1 LELKWLEDFV
11 CLARVGNF
19 SRASEER
26 NITQPGFSRRIRALE
41 DWLGATL
48 VDRSTYPITLTE
60 YGKKFLPHAEEML
73 KQCLDIRE
81 DFQLLGNRERN
92 LIRVLA
98 LHTISTSWLPSRIE
112 RVLRD
117 TPQAHVEVVPNIR
130 GLDEHLQTLISGLAD
145 LLIVFHRG
153 EIPINE
159 LAEHEI
165 QWRVLDEDMFVPI
178 CHPDLA
184 RNVDLHAEGTADI
197 PYLAYSH
204 FTFSEKITRLA
215 TAPVKHRLREVYT
228 NALSGSLLSVA
239 RRGCGVAWV
248 PLKLARPL
256 IDEGI
261 VTMIGDESVR
271 MSFDIVGYRRNKP
284 RSALFETFWDSLCA
298 AADQR

>member
-1 LELKWLEDFV
+1 MELKWLEDFV

-60 YGKKFLPHAEEML
+60 YGKKFLPHAEDML
-73 KQCLDIRE
+73 KQCLDIRD
-81 DFQLLGNRERN
+81 DFRLLGHRERN

-112 RVLRD
+112 RFLRD

-153 EIPINE
+153 EIPLGEI
-159 LAEHEI
+159 AEHDL
-165 QWRVLDEDMFVPI
+165 QWRILDADMFVPVA
-178 CHPDLA
+178 HPDLA
-184 RNVDLHAEGTADI
+184 RTFDLHADGEADI
-197 PYLAYSH
+197 PYLAYSD

-248 PLKLARPL
+248 PHNLARPL
-256 IDEGI
+256 IDDG
-261 VTMIGDESVR
+261 VLTMVGDESVR
-271 MSFDIVGYRRNKP
+271 MEFDIVGYRRSKG
-284 RSALFETFWDSLCA
+284 RSAHFEGFWDSLCQL
-298 AADQR
+298 ADQR